1 VQNVGAGLLI
11 MLYARVE
18 GVAASLVCG
27 NVKWDS
33 KHSDQLDKSH
43 CNVFERAGLCINMTV
58 ALVHVLL

>member
-1 VQNVGAGLLI
+1 